1 MGLLDIE
8 GGRYY
13 KSSAL
18 WLMLPQTIY
27 LSPFYRLTGLE
38 ADL

>member
-13 KSSAL
+13 KSTAL
-18 WLMLPQTIY
+18 WLMLPQAIY
-27 LSPFYRLTGLE
+27 LKVFLQ
-38 ADL
+38 AD

>member
-8 GGRYY
+8 GSRYY

-18 WLMLPQTIY
+18 WLMLPQAIY
-27 LSPFYRLTGLE
+27 LQAFYQAIER
-38 ADL
+38 